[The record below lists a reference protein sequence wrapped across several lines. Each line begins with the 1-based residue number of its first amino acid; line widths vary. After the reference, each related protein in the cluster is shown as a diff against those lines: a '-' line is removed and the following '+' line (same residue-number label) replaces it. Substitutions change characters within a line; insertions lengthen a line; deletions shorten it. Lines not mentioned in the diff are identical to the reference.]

1 MIGLLK
7 EFWEFLREDKKLWLL
22 PIVVILV
29 VVGMFLTSSS
39 TLAPFIYA
47 LF

>member
-1 MIGLLK
+1 MLSLLK
-7 EFWEFLREDKKLWLL
+7 EFWEFLREEKKLWLL

-29 VVGMFLTSSS
+29 LIGVLVTSSS